1 MFASLSIAQNVAS
14 EIVRLVQDDSFR
26 DWCWYKYHTY
36 DEQIYRCA
44 YEYLARVKSSN
55 FTYNLAKRIMHRYN
69 KYDGDE
75 RVNKIASLIC
85 TRAGTRRSPR
95 LAEAERARL

>member
-14 EIVRLVQDDSFR
+14 EIVRLVQDDSFI
-26 DWCWYKYHTY
+26 DYWCKYSTY
-36 DEQIYRCA
+36 DEEIYRRA

-55 FTYNLAKRIMHRYN
+55 FTYNLAKRIMSRYN

-75 RVNKIASLIC
+75 RVNRIASLIC

-95 LAEAERARL
+95 GHV

>member
-26 DWCWYKYHTY
+26 DWSWCQYSTY
-36 DEQIYRCA
+36 DEEIYRRA

-55 FTYNLAKRIMHRYN
+55 FTYNLAKRIMRRYN

-75 RVNKIASLIC
+75 RVNQIASLIC
-85 TRAGTRRSPR
+85 TREGTRRSPR
-95 LAEAERARL
+95 GHV